1 MMMPFLMATNPD
13 AQVIKENFLDRLA
26 DGSRILLT
34 GMLTVFAVLCII
46 WFCLYIMRL
55 FFYDLPKKRAAAPA
69 DAEEAAPAEEA
80 GTAALSDGQDDALV
94 AVIAA
99 AVAAYTGEDENDF
112 RVVAFRRI
120 QK

>member
-1 MMMPFLMATNPD
+1 MMMPFLMAANPD
-13 AQVIKENFLDRLA
+13 AQVIKENFLDRLS

-69 DAEEAAPAEEA
+69 VEEAAPAEEA

>member
-1 MMMPFLMATNPD
+1 MTPFMLLAANPD
-13 AQVIKENFLDRLA
+13 AQVIKESFLDRLS
-26 DGSRILLT
+26 DGGRILLT

-46 WFCLYIMRL
+46 WFCLYLMRL
-55 FFYDLPKKRAAAPA
+55 FFYDLPKKRAAASTDVPEA
-69 DAEEAAPAEEA
+69 VAEENIAPAPA
-80 GTAALSDGQDDALV
+80 AADDAALI

-99 AVAAYTGEDENDF
+99 AVAAYTGESEESF

>member
-1 MMMPFLMATNPD
+1 MMMPFLMAANPD
-13 AQVIKENFLDRLA
+13 AQVIKENFLDRLS

-69 DAEEAAPAEEA
+69 AEEAAPAEEA